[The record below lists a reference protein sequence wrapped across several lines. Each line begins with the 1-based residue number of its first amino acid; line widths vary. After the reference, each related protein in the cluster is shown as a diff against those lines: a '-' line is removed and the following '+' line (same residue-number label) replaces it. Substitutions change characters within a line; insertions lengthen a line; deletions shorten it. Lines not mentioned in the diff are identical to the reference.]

1 MLIRIAALVMFY
13 FSALVSVAAQDLPDT
28 GTVSATTVPPSAT
41 EQLKE
46 FAKDCA
52 AGAESRNERAK
63 AASLFARLGGAERI
77 HALTKEMVRL
87 HRQNKVVSDIVA
99 RYDGDDLAD
108 KLARYLISHT
118 GGATPYVGASLA
130 QSHAKLHIT
139 DEQFMAGGMDFSQ
152 AMKNLG
158 FGETEISDTGC
169 FLVGLHDQIV
179 ITSDDRKASSPRL

>member
-1 MLIRIAALVMFY
+1 MCADI
-13 FSALVSVAAQDLPDT
+13 SAPSVT
-28 GTVSATTVPPSAT
+28 ATLPSAT
-41 EQLKE
+41 VQLKE
-46 FAKDCA
+46 FVKNCA
-52 AGAESRNERAK
+52 AGATSRTNREE
-63 AASLFARLGGAERI
+63 AASLFARLGGADKI
-77 HALTKEMVRL
+77 HALTKEMIRI
-87 HRQNKVVSDIVA
+87 HQQNKVVSAIVA
-99 RYDGDDLAD
+99 RYNGDDLAD

-158 FGETEISDTGC
+158 YGENEINDTSC

-179 ITSDDRKASSPRL
+179 ITNGDDRKP